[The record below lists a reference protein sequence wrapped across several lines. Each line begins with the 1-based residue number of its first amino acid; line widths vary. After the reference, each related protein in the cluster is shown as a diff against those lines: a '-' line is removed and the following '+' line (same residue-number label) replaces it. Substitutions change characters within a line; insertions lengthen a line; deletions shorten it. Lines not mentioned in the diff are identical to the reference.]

1 MKKILCCVADIFE
14 DLELWYPV
22 IRLRE
27 EGYEVL
33 LVGDEAG
40 KTYTGKHGVPA
51 VSDLAFKDVK
61 AEDYHGLLIPGG
73 FAPDKMRRLP
83 EARKLVKDMDDQ
95 GKPIAQICHAGW
107 LPISAGI
114 LKGRKVTSVDAIK
127 DDMVNAGAE
136 WVDEEVV
143 VDRNLISSRT
153 PKDLPA
159 YAKAI
164 IKALN
169 S

>member
-40 KTYTGKHGVPA
+40 KTYKGKHGVPA
-51 VSDLAFKDVK
+51 VSDLAFKDVR
-61 AEDYHGLLIPGG
+61 AEDYQGLLIPGG
-73 FAPDKMRRLP
+73 FAPDKMRRIP
-83 EARKLVKDMDDQ
+83 EARTLVKEMDEAK
-95 GKPIAQICHAGW
+95 KPIAQICHAGW

-114 LKGRKVTSVDAIK
+114 LKGRRVTSVDAIK
-127 DDMVNAGAE
+127 DDMINAGAE

-143 VDRNLISSRT
+143 VDGNLISSRT